1 MWRILNHKQPDDF
14 VIATNQQKTIKE
26 FINIVTKKLNFKIKW
41 KGKGLKEH
49 AIDQNNKVI
58 IKIDKRYFRPLEVEN
73 LKGDYSK
80 AKRILKWKPEISLT
94 QLIDD
99 MINFELKNNDK

>member
-1 MWRILNHKQPDDF
+1 M
-14 VIATNQQKTIKE
+14 
-26 FINIVTKKLNFKIKW
+26 
-41 KGKGLKEH
+41 
-49 AIDQNNKVI
+49 I